1 MSDKKDQNY
10 NIGTPSGDSDATD
23 FFSANMPGAI
33 GNVNSTAHR
42 VIAQEVGP
50 DNGLN
55 IITTSVSS
63 YDPSIDYR
71 AAGSVDYSNDTIG
84 GFMYGGTDYATTSTP
99 VLKTG
104 LIGDT
109 ITIETPKHQINVD
122 ELAEFMDIVKKRLLI
137 LIPEFEKHK
146 KYPMLKELYDEYKAM
161 EKLLSG
167 PDSNDNNK

>member
-42 VIAQEVGP
+42 VIAQEVSP
-50 DNGLN
+50 DKG
-55 IITTSVSS
+55 
-63 YDPSIDYR
+63 Y
-71 AAGSVDYSNDTIG
+71 YSNDTIG
-84 GFMYGGTDYATTSTP
+84 GFMYDNTDYATTSTP